1 MQLHELQPDHKPKT
15 SKRIGRGGKRGTTSG
30 RGTKGQGARAGT
42 RKQAPRV
49 KDLFKRYH
57 KLRGFQF
64 KPVTDKSLIINIKTL
79 DSNFKDGDTVTREIL
94 IKNKLVDAKKG
105 KTQVIKILGVGRL
118 TKKINV
124 EGCKLSKTAEEKI
137 KKLGGLIK

>member
-1 MQLHELQPDHKPKT
+1 MQLHELQPVHASKDP
-15 SKRIGRGGKRGTTSG
+15 KRIGRGGKRGTSSG

-49 KDLFKRYH
+49 KDLMKRYH

-64 KPVTDKSLIINIKTL
+64 KPVSDQDLIINIKDL
-79 DSNFKDGDTVTREIL
+79 EKNFKDGDTITPELL
-94 IKNKLVDAKKG
+94 INNKIVSAKKG
-105 KTQVIKILGVGRL
+105 QKQAIKILGVGRL

-124 EGCKLSKTAEEKI
+124 QDCKISKTAEEKI

>member
-1 MQLHELQPDHKPKT
+1 M
-15 SKRIGRGGKRGTTSG
+15 
-30 RGTKGQGARAGT
+30 
-42 RKQAPRV
+42 
-49 KDLFKRYH
+49 
-57 KLRGFQF
+57 
-64 KPVTDKSLIINIKTL
+64 
-79 DSNFKDGDTVTREIL
+79 DTVTREIL

-124 EGCKLSKTAEEKI
+124 EGCKLSKTAEDKI

>member
-49 KDLFKRYH
+49 KDLMKRYH
-57 KLRGFQF
+57 KLRGYQF
-64 KPVTDKSLIINIKTL
+64 KPVSDKSLIINIKDL
-79 DSNFKDGDTVTREIL
+79 EVNFKDGDTITPKVL
-94 IKNKLVDAKKG
+94 IDRKLVDSKKG
-105 KTQVIKILGVGRL
+105 KTQAIKVLGVGRL
-118 TKKINV
+118 TKKLNV
-124 EGCKLSKTAEEKI
+124 QDCKISKTAERKI

>member
-15 SKRIGRGGKRGTTSG
+15 SKRVGRGGKRGTTCG

-49 KDLFKRYH
+49 KDVMKRYH
-57 KLRGFQF
+57 KLRGYQF
-64 KPVTDKSLIINIKTL
+64 KPVRDKSLIINIKTL
-79 DSNFKDGDTVTREIL
+79 EVNFKDGDTITPKIL
-94 IKNKLVDAKKG
+94 IDRKLVDAKKG
-105 KTQVIKILGVGRL
+105 KTQAIKILGVGRL
-118 TKKINV
+118 TKKLNV
-124 EGCKLSKTAEEKI
+124 QDCKISKTAEDKI